1 MSSKSF
7 DVAIVG
13 GGPAGLSAAT
23 TLARSL
29 RSVLVV
35 DGGQP
40 RNAPADGAHNVLGQ
54 ENISPTELLDRGRAE
69 ARSYGADF
77 VSDEVIDAARGDNG
91 TFTLT
96 LAGGDT
102 VDARRVLLA
111 TGLVDE
117 LPEVPGVPELW
128 GSTVLHCPFC
138 HGWEVRGQRIGI
150 LGTGPMAVHQT
161 LLFRQL
167 SDDVTLFT
175 HTMGEIEPAERE
187 QLSALDVAIIDQT
200 VDHLDIA
207 DGTLAAVALTD
218 GDRIE
223 RDALVV
229 APKFVVRS
237 ALYFSLGGTLTDHPM
252 GQYVAADPMGATD
265 IPGVWAAGNV
275 TNLAATVAVSM
286 GAGVTAAGALHMDLI
301 TEDTRRAV
309 QARRSR
315 ALADAQEAV

>member
-1 MSSKSF
+1 MNTSTF

-54 ENISPTELLDRGRAE
+54 ENIRPTELLDRGRAE

-77 VSDEVIDAARGDNG
+77 VSDEVIDAVRGENG

-96 LAGGDT
+96 LTGGDT

-175 HTMGEIEPAERE
+175 HTMGDIEPAERE
-187 QLSALDVAIIDQT
+187 QLSALDVAIVDQT

-207 DGTLAAVALTD
+207 DGRLAAVVLAD

-237 ALYFSLGGTLTDHPM
+237 ALYSSLGGTLADHPM
-252 GQYVAADPMGATD
+252 GQYVATDPMGATD

-309 QARRSR
+309 EARRSR
-315 ALADAQEAV
+315 AGV